1 MNVRRTAKLIAV
13 LLLSSSAFAQTQT
26 NGRIAGTVKDQNGA
40 LIIGAEVIATSKA
53 TGEAR
58 KVTSDD
64 AGSYSVP
71 FLPPGGYR
79 LSISANGFAPK
90 VFPDIRVSITETTT
104 RDATLAVAG
113 LTTDA
118 VSITAAPLLQTEGP
132 QLGRI
137 VDSRPVSE
145 LPLAARNFTQLL
157 GLSTG
162 TATALPDNGTIGR
175 NTQSVSVNGA
185 RFTQNNF
192 QINGIDAN
200 GIGGRGARLADP
212 APETI
217 AEFKV
222 QTSLYDATF
231 GRAGGGNIQIVT
243 KSGTNDFHGALYE
256 YFSNDALNANN
267 PFLKAVGVRRPVLK
281 RNYFG
286 GTVGG
291 PVRRDKIFFFASY
304 QGIRERNGISNSI
317 SSNVLIAPGLTDDR
331 SEQKLST
338 TFNLPSINPTAL
350 KLLNARSAGGEFLL
364 PTPQVN
370 GRYSGSAVSVS
381 REDQFNANADFRV
394 TPKNWLTVKFFF
406 AQTPQ
411 TLALSGAANVPGFL
425 IAEHVANRL
434 LSVQDV
440 HTFNSS
446 VTNEARFGFNFIR
459 RDVTTQ
465 QAIRDADIG
474 MARSTAGAFPGLPLI
489 GIASNAG
496 GILFGTSALQDIKS
510 TAPVTTFA
518 DTLSITRG
526 QHFIRA
532 GGEIHYYQS
541 NFDAPV
547 LTRGVI
553 NFSSF
558 ANFLLGRTSLA
569 TLANGITVRNLRTTD
584 YNFFIQDDWKFSSK
598 LTLNLGLRFE
608 LDLPPYDTLGRIS
621 TFDPALYKPSIN
633 PAGPPSGGVVQAGN
647 AILQYD
653 LPDVPNVGKRVL
665 YSIDP
670 NNFGPRVGFAYAP
683 FDSGWLVLRGGYG
696 IFHSRSTF
704 VSINNSLFS
713 PPFYLQTLG
722 ANTLIENPFVSLV
735 PLPAQDQFPILVQGS
750 PLTGLTFDRNIRTP
764 YVQQYNV
771 SAQIMLKKNMLWETA
786 YVSTRGLKLLRQVAI
801 NQARLASPQRPII
814 NAVTGAS
821 ITTNTPAN
829 AQLRAPFQGVSPNNG
844 QGGFL
849 QDQSTAQ
856 SVYHSL
862 QTSLTRRLSRGLQLL
877 ASYTYAKSIDN
888 ASGGNPATGIGGGET
903 GGIPGDQLDNR
914 ANRGVS
920 DFDRTHRLVM
930 SFLWDLP
937 RPAFA
942 RRSTVGRSLFSNW
955 QASGVIT
962 AMSGAPIDILDSGA
976 GTFYC

>member
-40 LIIGAEVIATSKA
+40 LIVGAEVITTSKA

-71 FLPPGGYR
+71 FLPPGEYR

-243 KSGTNDFHGALYE
+243 KTGTNNFHGALYE

-317 SSNVLIAPGLTDDR
+317 SSNVLIAPGLTDDS

-350 KLLNARSAGGEFLL
+350 KLLNARSARGEFLI

-411 TLALSGAANVPGFL
+411 TLAL
-425 IAEHVANRL
+425 
-434 LSVQDV
+434 
-440 HTFNSS
+440 
-446 VTNEARFGFNFIR
+446 
-459 RDVTTQ
+459 
-465 QAIRDADIG
+465 
-474 MARSTAGAFPGLPLI
+474 
-489 GIASNAG
+489 
-496 GILFGTSALQDIKS
+496 
-510 TAPVTTFA
+510 
-518 DTLSITRG
+518 
-526 QHFIRA
+526 
-532 GGEIHYYQS
+532 
-541 NFDAPV
+541 
-547 LTRGVI
+547 
-553 NFSSF
+553 
-558 ANFLLGRTSLA
+558 
-569 TLANGITVRNLRTTD
+569 
-584 YNFFIQDDWKFSSK
+584 
-598 LTLNLGLRFE
+598 
-608 LDLPPYDTLGRIS
+608 
-621 TFDPALYKPSIN
+621 
-633 PAGPPSGGVVQAGN
+633 
-647 AILQYD
+647 
-653 LPDVPNVGKRVL
+653 
-665 YSIDP
+665 
-670 NNFGPRVGFAYAP
+670 
-683 FDSGWLVLRGGYG
+683 
-696 IFHSRSTF
+696 
-704 VSINNSLFS
+704 
-713 PPFYLQTLG
+713 
-722 ANTLIENPFVSLV
+722 
-735 PLPAQDQFPILVQGS
+735 
-750 PLTGLTFDRNIRTP
+750 
-764 YVQQYNV
+764 
-771 SAQIMLKKNMLWETA
+771 
-786 YVSTRGLKLLRQVAI
+786 
-801 NQARLASPQRPII
+801 
-814 NAVTGAS
+814 
-821 ITTNTPAN
+821 
-829 AQLRAPFQGVSPNNG
+829 
-844 QGGFL
+844 
-849 QDQSTAQ
+849 
-856 SVYHSL
+856 
-862 QTSLTRRLSRGLQLL
+862 
-877 ASYTYAKSIDN
+877 
-888 ASGGNPATGIGGGET
+888 
-903 GGIPGDQLDNR
+903 
-914 ANRGVS
+914 
-920 DFDRTHRLVM
+920 
-930 SFLWDLP
+930 
-937 RPAFA
+937 
-942 RRSTVGRSLFSNW
+942 
-955 QASGVIT
+955 
-962 AMSGAPIDILDSGA
+962 
-976 GTFYC
+976 